1 MPTPFGL
8 MLRELRLRANLK
20 QQQLADKS
28 GVAVRTIGRYE
39 TSARSTPKA
48 DTVELL
54 ARALDLAPHEFT
66 ALSAAAGFPVRQAE
80 PPAGAPLGR
89 FEARLVEA
97 AGQLAAEVAS
107 RWRRE
112 EEQRKVH
119 NAPLP
124 VGWRTSA
131 ELSDHW
137 ENVFA
142 ATGEAPRP
150 MDLDARLEQVVDVY
164 RGVPSRRLV
173 VTGGAGSGKTV
184 LALRLAMGLLAIREA
199 DGAVPVILGL
209 ESWHPGTDLRAW
221 ITDRLLRDHPGLAAP
236 FPDGTTL
243 AAALV
248 EHDLVLPVL
257 DGFDEIAPGL
267 QADALARLDDA
278 SRMPLV
284 LTSRTEE
291 YRAAVAATKP
301 LTGAPC
307 VELERLAADDLAE
320 YLRRTAR
327 KSDRGV
333 PLWQPVLDEMRREP
347 RTPSGEVLAAALATP
362 LMLVLARTVY
372 STMPNRDPIELLDA
386 DRFPTP
392 ESVEAHLMERLVP
405 AAYRRRTED
414 RRFEP
419 DRARRWLGHLARHLE
434 RLGRHDLAW
443 WELGASTRRLARTAV
458 MALAVGT
465 VFTLLD
471 TGTVALMSGIGRP
484 LDLALTAAVDFAAG
498 TAFAVAHTLL
508 SGRDG
513 RAPAPSG
520 VRIRFG
526 GARTGGRGG
535 LKRRFRIGFTA
546 GFLLAAAAIA
556 ARDLLQGIAFQLP
569 PGFTATVLAAD
580 VVVFGGSVG
589 LATGATYVLL
599 SLWER
604 PLDFAS
610 VRGPADL
617 LRACRRTALAQALVF
632 APVLAVVVPG
642 TGWSVVQVLQ
652 AFPSAFGVWRWEP
665 GFGLLI
671 GAYAATMGPIGY
683 VLALTAW
690 GRWLVFGRLWLPLTG
705 RLPWAV
711 PAFLDDAYRRGVLR
725 RAGVVYQF
733 RHARLQR
740 HLAET
745 RPEPAQPLVAPSDID
760 DR

>member
-1 MPTPFGL
+1 
-8 MLRELRLRANLK
+8 MLRDLRERANLT
-20 QQQLADKS
+20 QQQLADKA

-39 TSARSTPKA
+39 ANARSTPKA

-54 ARALDLAPHEFT
+54 ARALDLAPHEVT
-66 ALSAAAGFPVRQAE
+66 ELSAAAGFPVHRAE
-80 PPAGAPLGR
+80 PPAGAPLGQ
-89 FEARLVEA
+89 FDARLVEA
-97 AGQLAAEVAS
+97 AKQLAGELIP

-119 NAPLP
+119 IAPLP
-124 VGWRTSA
+124 VGWRTA
-131 ELSDHW
+131 EHLSDHW

-173 VTGGAGSGKTV
+173 VTGEAGSGKTV
-184 LALRLAMGLLAIREA
+184 LAMRLAMGLLDIRED

-221 ITDRLLRDHPGLAAP
+221 ITARILRDHPGLGAP

-248 EHDLVLPVL
+248 EHDLILPIL

-267 QADALARLDDA
+267 QTDALARLDDA

-291 YRAAVAATKP
+291 YRAAVDATKP

-307 VELERLAADDLAE
+307 VELEQLGLDDLAE
-320 YLRRTAR
+320 FLRLTAR
-327 KSDRGV
+327 KSDQGV

-347 RTPSGEVLAAALATP
+347 RTPAGEAVAAALATP
-362 LMLVLARTVY
+362 LMLTLARTVY
-372 STMPNRDPIELLDA
+372 GGTPNRDPAELIEPR
-386 DRFPTP
+386 RFPTP
-392 ESVEAHLMERLVP
+392 GSIETHLMEQLVP
-405 AAYRRRTED
+405 AAYRRSTEG

-419 DRARRWLGHLARHLE
+419 DRARHWLGRLARHLE
-434 RLGRHDLAW
+434 RLGSHDLAW
-443 WELGASTRRLARTAV
+443 WELGTSMHRLARAAV
-458 MALAVGT
+458 MALTVGLVFTVLDTVAVG
-465 VFTLLD
+465 LLS
-471 TGTVALMSGIGRP
+471 GFGALDI
-484 LDLALTAAVDFAAG
+484 ALIAAVDLAAG
-498 TAFAVAHTLL
+498 TAFAIAHTLL
-508 SGRDG
+508 AGRDG
-513 RAPAPSG
+513 RALAPSG
-520 VRIRFG
+520 VQIRFR
-526 GARTGGRGG
+526 GARTGGRRHLG
-535 LKRRFRIGFTA
+535 RRFRIGFTA
-546 GFLLAAAAIA
+546 GFLLAAAAIG
-556 ARDLLQGIAFQLP
+556 ARDLVQGFVFDLP
-569 PGFTATVLAAD
+569 PGFVATILTAD
-580 VVVFGGSVG
+580 VVAFGGSVG
-589 LATGATYVLL
+589 LSTGTTYVLL

-604 PLDFAS
+604 PMDFES
-610 VRGPADL
+610 VHSPVDL
-617 LRACRRTALAQALVF
+617 LRACRRTALAQAVVF

-642 TGWSVVQVLQ
+642 TGWAVVQVLQ
-652 AFPSAFGVWRWEP
+652 ALPPVFGEWRWDFA
-665 GFGLLI
+665 FGLLI

-683 VLALTAW
+683 VLALTVW

-711 PAFLDDAYRRGVLR
+711 PAFLDDAYQRGVLR

-740 HLAET
+740 HL
-745 RPEPAQPLVAPSDID
+745 SG
-760 DR
+760 DRSGAA